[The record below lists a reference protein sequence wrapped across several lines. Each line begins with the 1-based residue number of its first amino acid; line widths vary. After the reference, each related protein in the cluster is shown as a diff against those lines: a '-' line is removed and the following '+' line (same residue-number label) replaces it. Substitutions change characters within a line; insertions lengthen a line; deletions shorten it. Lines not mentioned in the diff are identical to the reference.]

1 MNKFINRLCMVTGL
15 LYACFS
21 VKAQSYSFTQ
31 ATASYA
37 DLSGATVIP
46 FGDFDPQSDLYWVND
61 LIGETFYFYGRPY
74 KFDTSAKYLF
84 IQSNGDLRIDNDST
98 LAIID
103 GAFTYLDSINAQ
115 SSVSYKIVGA
125 SGSKILKVQW
135 KNMKVRVGQA
145 GNYLNMQIWV
155 YQQNGVVEIHYGPRS
170 ASNASGF
177 NVNTGPQVGMFLSG
191 FAFTQCLEKLWVN
204 GSPTSPVLDSNANY
218 VFKAMSGI
226 PSAGTLYRFTPRF
239 LTGIKEPEEK
249 LQFRCYPNPVNGMV
263 YFNKNDD
270 YFITDIAGKKL
281 IDAKGVVS
289 IDITNLP
296 MGIYFICNTTG
307 GRVKI
312 VKQ

>member
-1 MNKFINRLCMVTGL
+1 MNKYINRLCMVTGL

-21 VKAQSYSFTQ
+21 VKAQSYSFAQ
-31 ATASYA
+31 ATTSYA
-37 DLSGATVIP
+37 NLSGATVIP
-46 FGDFDPQSDLYWVND
+46 FSDFDPQSDLFWVND
-61 LIGETFYFYGRPY
+61 LIGETFYFYVVPY
-74 KFDTSAKYLF
+74 KFDTSAKYFF

-170 ASNASGF
+170 ANNASGF
-177 NVNTGPQVGMFLSG
+177 NINTGPQVGMFLSG

-226 PSAGTLYRFTPRF
+226 PDAGTLYRFTPRF
-239 LTGIKEPEEK
+239 LTGIKEPEGK
-249 LQFRCYPNPVNGMV
+249 LQFQSYPNPVKDVV
-263 YFNKNDD
+263 YLEREDT
-270 YFITDIAGKKL
+270 YCLYEISGKKL
-281 IDAKGVVS
+281 F
-289 IDITNLP
+289 TWYNTRQLNLEALAN
-296 MGIYFICNTTG
+296 GIYFLTNSEGSTI
-307 GRVKI
+307 KI
-312 VKQ
+312 IKE